1 MKTVAKSR
9 QKLRVEIPNA
19 QGDSPHLGRL
29 GGIVAVGFAVGLLL
43 PALAGKRFVPEPP
56 VEERGAADVA
66 DSADIEDE
74 APPAAAAA
82 PAEPTAEA
90 DVTDTATSRV
100 EPGKP
105 LVLSCRDQ
113 AGKAVDKCDELD
125 LSSVVDSRL
134 LNLGTCAG
142 TEQASGTLSIG
153 FEVNFGSK
161 KIERILRGKS
171 TTIASDPA
179 SKLYACA
186 EKEFASAAVDSVE
199 HKHTGYTVFYKA
211 QLFPPGNKPGAD
223 KPASDKPENEA
234 SGLATVTWNSAVIR
248 DKPGKDSNRVAS
260 ILRGTRVTVVGRSD
274 NWYRIKYDASG
285 SEGWV
290 YKDAIGM

>member
-1 MKTVAKSR
+1 MAKSR
-9 QKLRVEIPNA
+9 QKLQVDIPNA
-19 QGDSPHLGRL
+19 KGDSPHLGRI
-29 GGIVAVGFAVGLLL
+29 GGIVAVGFLAGLLL

-56 VEERGAADVA
+56 AEERAAADVS
-66 DSADIEDE
+66 DSAEAEEE

-82 PAEPTAEA
+82 PAEPAAEE

-105 LVLSCRDQ
+105 LVLSCRDK
-113 AGKAVDKCDELD
+113 AGKKVDKCDELD

-134 LNLGTCAG
+134 LNLGSCAG

-153 FEVNFGSK
+153 LEIDFATK
-161 KIERILRGKS
+161 KIEKILRGKS
-171 TTIASDPA
+171 TTIAEDPA
-179 SKLYACA
+179 NKLYACA
-186 EKEFASAAVDSVE
+186 EKEFASAAVDGVDHE
-199 HKHTGYTVFYKA
+199 HTGYTVFYKA
-211 QLFPPGNKPGAD
+211 QLFPPGNKPAAN
-223 KPASDKPENEA
+223 KPESDKPENEA

-248 DKPGKDSNRVAS
+248 DKPDKDSNRIAT
-260 ILRGTRVTVVGRSD
+260 ILRGTRVTVVGRS
-274 NWYRIKYDASG
+274 NSWYRIKYDASG